1 MKRIKILGI
10 VLFSLFLI
18 YTFMDFYKGFSDAYY
33 GSSAGWR
40 DATDV
45 EYDGGKVSYVNGID
59 VVELD
64 NNNTICDSI
73 YNSHLGCKVP
83 ARINELTTQI
93 YIDNFTYYVCRI
105 VEIIVAI
112 LGLYG
117 IICLI
122 KMYISICKGSVLT
135 SKNASRLR
143 KFMYF
148 FMAFKLVKEIQR
160 YVFMV
165 SIENQLEFKGMK
177 LAEDLTMFDWTDMF
191 IMIFL
196 TEIFALAVKL
206 KEEQDLTI

>member
-1 MKRIKILGI
+1 MKHIKILGI

-18 YTFMDFYKGFSDAYY
+18 LTFMDFYKGFSDGYH

-40 DATDV
+40 DVTDV
-45 EYDGGKVSYVNGID
+45 EFDGGKISYVNGID

-93 YIDNFTYYVCRI
+93 YIDNVTYYICRV
-105 VEIIVAI
+105 VEIIVAM

-135 SKNASRLR
+135 SKNASR
-143 KFMYF
+143 F
-148 FMAFKLVKEIQR
+148 FMTFKLFKEIHR
-160 YVFMV
+160 YVFLT

-177 LAEDLTMFDWTDMF
+177 LAEDLTMFDWTEMF

-196 TEIFALAVKL
+196 TEIFVLAVKL

>member
-18 YTFMDFYKGFSDAYY
+18 LTFMDFYKGFSDGYH

-40 DATDV
+40 DVTDV
-45 EYDGGKVSYVNGID
+45 EFDGGKISYVNGID

-73 YNSHLGCKVP
+73 YNSYLGNKVP

-93 YIDNFTYYVCRI
+93 YIDNVTFYICRV
-105 VEIIVAI
+105 VEIIVAM

-148 FMAFKLVKEIQR
+148 FMAFKLVKEIHR
-160 YVFMV
+160 YVFLT

-196 TEIFALAVKL
+196 TEIFVLAVKL

>member
-1 MKRIKILGI
+1 MKHIKILGI

-18 YTFMDFYKGFSDAYY
+18 LTFMDFYKGFSDGYH

-40 DATDV
+40 DVTDV
-45 EYDGGKVSYVNGID
+45 EFNGGKISYVNGID

-73 YNSHLGCKVP
+73 YNSYLGNKVP

-93 YIDNFTYYVCRI
+93 YIDNVTYYICRV
-105 VEIIVAI
+105 VEIIVAM
-112 LGLYG
+112 LALYG

-148 FMAFKLVKEIQR
+148 FMTFKLFKEIHR
-160 YVFMV
+160 YVFLA

-177 LAEDLTMFDWTDMF
+177 LAEDLTMFDWTEMF

-196 TEIFALAVKL
+196 TEIFVLAVKL